1 MIRQAVVPAAGE
13 GTRLRPLTRERSKG
27 LLEVDGVPIL
37 TRCFDRLAAAGIET
51 AVVVVGYRA
60 ADVVAHYGDAYRDL
74 ELQYVHQ
81 RDRQGLGQAVSLAE
95 PFVEDV
101 FLLVNGDN
109 VFDPEFD
116 FGALLDRH
124 RERNPDVTALAER
137 VSLEEARTTG
147 VFEVGER
154 EPTGNEGNAVRV
166 VGVVEKSEEPPST
179 LASAGCYVLPSEIF
193 RACDLL
199 RPGERG
205 EYELSTGIDVL
216 CSAGARVEA
225 VEIAS
230 LGGRRVNVN
239 RPGDVERASALVRDR

>member
-1 MIRQAVVPAAGE
+1 MRRQAVVPAAGE
-13 GTRLRPLTRERSKG
+13 GTRLRPLTRERPKG

-60 ADVVAHYGDAYRDL
+60 ADVVAHYGDSHRDL

-81 RDRQGLGQAVSLAE
+81 RDRKGLAHAVSLAE
-95 PFVEDV
+95 PFVEGD

-116 FGALLDRH
+116 FGELLDRH
-124 RERNPDVTALAER
+124 REREPDVTALAER
-137 VSLEEARTTG
+137 VSPEEARTTG
-147 VFEVGER
+147 TFEIAKGESASD
-154 EPTGNEGNAVRV
+154 EGGAVRV
-166 VGVVEKSEEPPST
+166 VGVVEKSEDPPST

-199 RPGERG
+199 RPDERG

-225 VEIAS
+225 IEIAS

-239 RPGDVERASALVRDR
+239 RPEDLERASALIRDR